1 MVSVRRS
8 QDVLGNTLLTDNIDG
23 IVLMTVEGSILSSA
37 HIKDGKTES
46 KVTLLAAVS
55 SSVLSNIQTDYNS
68 KNFFYSIIYT

>member
-1 MVSVRRS
+1 
-8 QDVLGNTLLTDNIDG
+8 
-23 IVLMTVEGSILSSA
+23 MTVEGSILSSA